1 MIRFCQSTISPRVPV
16 HSGCQLFLRGP
27 RAPPSTD
34 KLCTSRLRP
43 GCNIAR
49 LLPRKTRK
57 HSRHVK
63 DDMTFCHQ
71 KLDVFDDQIVAC
83 IICMYPCQY
92 PDMQKSCSSQAPAV
106 HFPSR
111 PLMGAEQE
119 NGSGSLVRAKS
130 AWGRNCLCIINTIEK
145 AQSTCNWQT
154 CRLSID
160 ISISSDLHKRPT
172 HQASWIYGM
181 MKWFAPCIPNVWS
194 AHFVNWIMS
203 RHHHCLRYKTS
214 TKKQREKGKKIQPIF
229 THVLMISRHNFPS
242 RRLDSCLI
250 RLRHSSSN
258 WKSAI
263 AFLFVFSRFR
273 WGFLL
278 GAGLSLHFLV
288 RDKRASANKSW
299 RPEMEAL

>member
-16 HSGCQLFLRGP
+16 HSGCQLFFTGTPGTPVNRQAF
-27 RAPPSTD
+27 AP
-34 KLCTSRLRP
+34 LGCEP

-130 AWGRNCLCIINTIEK
+130 AWGRNCLCIINHQLRKHIAHATDK
-145 AQSTCNWQT
+145 T
-154 CRLSID
+154 CR
-160 ISISSDLHKRPT
+160 
-172 HQASWIYGM
+172 
-181 MKWFAPCIPNVWS
+181 
-194 AHFVNWIMS
+194 FV
-203 RHHHCLRYKTS
+203 H
-214 TKKQREKGKKIQPIF
+214 
-229 THVLMISRHNFPS
+229 
-242 RRLDSCLI
+242 
-250 RLRHSSSN
+250 
-258 WKSAI
+258 
-263 AFLFVFSRFR
+263 
-273 WGFLL
+273 
-278 GAGLSLHFLV
+278 
-288 RDKRASANKSW
+288 
-299 RPEMEAL
+299 